1 MRKWTKSLMALGLG
15 LFVAGTAL
23 PAAAQVQPDN
33 NNNNN
38 NNNGGGRRN
47 RGGGNFD
54 PAQMRAQMMDR
65 IKEQLGAK
73 DDEWTAIQPRLEK
86 VMDAQRDTRGSRGG
100 FGGRTRGGNNGGA
113 DNNAQQPSNR
123 PETEVSKAQADLR
136 TALENKETPPAELA
150 AKLKTLRDAREKA
163 KATLAQSQKELKDLL
178 TQRQEAVL
186 VNMGMLD

>member
-1 MRKWTKSLMALGLG
+1 MRKWTTSLLAAGLG

-23 PAAAQVQPDN
+23 PAAAQNQPAQD
-33 NNNNN
+33 NNN

-47 RGGGNFD
+47 RGGNFD
-54 PAQMRAQMMDR
+54 PAQFRQQMMDR

-73 DDEWTAIQPRLEK
+73 DDEWTAIEPRLQK

-100 FGGRTRGGNNGGA
+100 FGRNRGGQ
-113 DNNAQQPSNR
+113 DNNNPQSNR
-123 PETEVSKAQADLR
+123 PESDVTKAQSELR
-136 TALENKETPPAELA
+136 TALENNETPPAELA

-163 KATLAQSQKELKDLL
+163 KAGLAQAQKELKDLL